1 MIDPKLILA
10 IVFGYLF
17 GSIPFALIIGK
28 VFYKTDIRT
37 KGSGNLGGTNA
48 GRVLGKTAGISV
60 TVFDVLKATIAIL
73 IVYQFAPQYAALA
86 GVFAAIGHSYPIF
99 AQFKGGKAV
108 STAAGYL
115 LGAAIIVNQ
124 VILLFIVPASLF
136 FIILKLTK
144 YASLASMVAATIS
157 IFIAYFATGGDWI
170 FTLNFILIDI
180 LIFYRHRANI
190 KRLLN
195 GTETKVTWIKKVT
208 KINLRHLE
216 K

>member
-73 IVYQFAPQYAALA
+73 IVYQFSPQYAALA

-124 VILLFIVPASLF
+124 VILLFIVPASLV

-195 GTETKVTWIKKVT
+195 GTETKVTWI
-208 KINLRHLE
+208 
-216 K
+216 

>member
-73 IVYQFAPQYAALA
+73 IVYQFSPQYAALA
-86 GVFAAIGHSYPIF
+86 GVFVAIGHSYPIF

-195 GTETKVTWIKKVT
+195 GTETKVTWI
-208 KINLRHLE
+208 
-216 K
+216 